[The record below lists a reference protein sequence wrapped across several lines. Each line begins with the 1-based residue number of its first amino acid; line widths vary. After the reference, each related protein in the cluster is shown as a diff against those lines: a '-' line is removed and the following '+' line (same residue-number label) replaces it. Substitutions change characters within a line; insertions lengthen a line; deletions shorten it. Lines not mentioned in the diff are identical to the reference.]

1 MSGER
6 TKYEE
11 RWKRLPE
18 KDAAKARAERSTQ
31 TYTKGNTGQTVNAE
45 KNTKSVADKR
55 KRDFEAYMETTGKA
69 KPSKRVMEKWLKGEK
84 DAYKKAQ
91 GLPTN
96 AKPKT
101 KDVMEWL
108 KTERMPKAP

>member
-1 MSGER
+1 MS
-6 TKYEE
+6 KYENRWE
-11 RWKRLPE
+11 RLSVE
-18 KDAAKARAERSTQ
+18 AAVEAKAARSKQ
-31 TYTKGNTGQTVNAE
+31 TYSKGNTGQTINAE

-55 KRDFEAYMETTGKA
+55 KRDFEAYMETTGED

-101 KDVMEWL
+101 KVVMEWL
-108 KTERMPKAP
+108 KTERMAP